1 MDQPCVR
8 RAAAGGRAG
17 GVRLR
22 GRARGR
28 AAFPCHRD
36 RRVLDLQVTPGK
48 PALTYWQGQY
58 IPLDDNE
65 DISHPA
71 DLGLPTMRALWQV

>member
-1 MDQPCVR
+1 
-8 RAAAGGRAG
+8 
-17 GVRLR
+17 
-22 GRARGR
+22 
-28 AAFPCHRD
+28 
-36 RRVLDLQVTPGK
+36 VLDLQVTPGK